1 MPTEKFKRKLAA
13 ILSADGKRYSRLMG
27 EDEERTI
34 RILNAYLEVIT
45 GFVQRHRGRVV
56 ATGAIASW
64 RSVPGWWMLCGV
76 RRGSRKSFG
85 IGIRNCRKK
94 RMEFRIGINL
104 GDVVAGGDNIWGD
117 GGNVFARVQSSA
129 EAGGISISG
138 TAYDHVK
145 KKLVLGYEYLG

>member
-56 ATGAIASW
+56 ATGA
-64 RSVPGWWMLCGV
+64 R
-76 RRGSRKSFG
+76 
-85 IGIRNCRKK
+85 
-94 RMEFRIGINL
+94 
-104 GDVVAGGDNIWGD
+104 
-117 GGNVFARVQSSA
+117 
-129 EAGGISISG
+129 
-138 TAYDHVK
+138 
-145 KKLVLGYEYLG
+145 